1 MAEADQLIL
10 EHPQE
15 QRDQAAAELAVKEDN
30 LEHFLNLDKLI
41 PVVAEVQI

>member
-1 MAEADQLIL
+1 VAEADQLIL
-10 EHPQE
+10 EHPQ
-15 QRDQAAAELAVKEDN
+15 DQQDQVVAELAVKEDN